1 MSCMGYMGYNILY
14 IIIKVN
20 STFLSF
26 LFLIISNIWCEKPPN
41 YLKLAMNDLF
51 HHKYPRIRIVKKG

>member
-1 MSCMGYMGYNILY
+1 MGYMGYNILY

-26 LFLIISNIWCEKPPN
+26 LFLIISNIWCKKPRN
-41 YLKLAMNDLF
+41 YLKLAMNDFF
-51 HHKYPRIRIVKKG
+51 HHKYSRMSIIKKG